1 MAAHFAINEGMWLRG
16 LLGELGVDLPRSN
29 LFIDNKGAVFTIG
42 NPCTEWRSATLA
54 TKYYKC
60 RYAIDSGDIHCEYVS
75 GDINVSDLLTKPL
88 SGAKFELFSKDIM
101 GQTASIVVALSE
113 EANFNHVDLAT
124 VDPQTTEEFVDN
136 LSLLEKVWLGGAWMF
151 G

>member
-1 MAAHFAINEGMWLRG
+1 
-16 LLGELGVDLPRSN
+16 
-29 LFIDNKGAVFTIG
+29 
-42 NPCTEWRSATLA
+42 
-54 TKYYKC
+54 
-60 RYAIDSGDIHCEYVS
+60 
-75 GDINVSDLLTKPL
+75 
-88 SGAKFELFSKDIM
+88 M

-113 EANFNHVDLAT
+113 EANFNHAELTT